1 MLKQVQHDVA
11 IGVWL
16 LGISRYLVFTVFF
29 SDFMRI
35 FLIGFMGC
43 GKSTMGR
50 TLALSLNMTFI
61 DLDTFLEEKYFRTI
75 PQIFAE
81 EGEANFRLKERKVL
95 EEVAAFDD
103 VIVATGGGAPCFF
116 DNVDLMNNS
125 GLCFFLDV
133 ATSSLV
139 SRLITAKTERP
150 LIKGKSPEELHG
162 FIEEMME
169 KRRPFYEKARYILK
183 GIEIRADQVIELI
196 K

>member
-1 MLKQVQHDVA
+1 
-11 IGVWL
+11 
-16 LGISRYLVFTVFF
+16 
-29 SDFMRI
+29 
-35 FLIGFMGC
+35 
-43 GKSTMGR
+43 MGR